1 MEIIF
6 DPAKDIANIN
16 KHGISLANTANIE
29 WDTLYAVLD
38 LRHLYA
44 EDRMVGIAYIG
55 LRLHVLVFVDRDE
68 VRRIISLRKANRR
81 EVNRYAKA

>member
-6 DPAKDIANIN
+6 DATKDIANIN
-16 KHGISLANTANIE
+16 KHGISLANTADVE
-29 WDTLYAVLD
+29 WDTLHAVLD
-38 LRHLYA
+38 LRYSYS

-55 LRLHVLVFVDRDE
+55 MRLYVLVYVGRDE

-81 EVNRYAKA
+81 EVNRYAKT